1 MALDKVMGFNGWKN
15 FEQLYWSSVL
25 NHAQVSCSQNV
36 YSSQYIPAAAATTG
50 FSKAQKAE
58 HL

>member
-15 FEQLYWSSVL
+15 FEQLLVFSSQS
-25 NHAQVSCSQNV
+25 QVSCSQNV